1 MTLIIMCRLDSLQ
14 VTDSRRWIS
23 LTIVWR
29 QHWIQRVTHHF
40 YQHLYAVRTRQEWMM
55 MKVIYLKK
63 RVKSEWKAVTGIL
76 VTPAQRWQVRW
87 VEEKVW
93 GFHAHQPQTFSQ
105 WTSEIEW
112 FLWLSK
118 VFPSL
123 HALTYLK
130 LLFME
135 IMESEDIISDILQYA
150 AL

>member
-1 MTLIIMCRLDSLQ
+1 MKS
-14 VTDSRRWIS
+14 
-23 LTIVWR
+23 TI
-29 QHWIQRVTHHF
+29 
-40 YQHLYAVRTRQEWMM
+40 
-55 MKVIYLKK
+55 
-63 RVKSEWKAVTGIL
+63 TGIL

-87 VEEKVW
+87 VEERW

-112 FLWLSK
+112 FLWLSS
-118 VFPSL
+118 VAI